1 MEMTI
6 EGFLL
11 WLCISVVGTLISLG
25 FGYTIDT
32 KRSLLISK
40 LIGIAISLLTL
51 VGMIWWFNSTAS
63 GARALKSQRSNFHNG
78 INRVVT
84 VYDVNGQI
92 IKEYKGKFDLE
103 YDDDRILFDDDE
115 GLRHVIYYPTGTVT
129 VDEIK

>member
-1 MEMTI
+1 MTI
-6 EGFLL
+6 KGFIS

-32 KRSLLISK
+32 KKSLLISK
-40 LIGIAISLLTL
+40 LIGIAIPLLTL

-84 VYDVNGQI
+84 VYDVNGQV

-115 GLRHVIYYPTGTVT
+115 GLRHVIYYPTGTIT
-129 VDEIK
+129 IDEIE